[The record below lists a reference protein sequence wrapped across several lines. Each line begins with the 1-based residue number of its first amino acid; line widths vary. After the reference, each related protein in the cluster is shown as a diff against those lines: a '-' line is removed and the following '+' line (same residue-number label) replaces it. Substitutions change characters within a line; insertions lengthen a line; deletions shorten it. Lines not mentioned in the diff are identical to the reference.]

1 MPSIQENL
9 NCVLAR
15 IAAAER
21 RAGRAPGS
29 VQLVAVSKTFPA
41 ADVLEAVRAGQLA
54 FGENRAQELVEKYPA
69 CAQYGE
75 QIQWHFI
82 GQLQKNKVKYILDK
96 VAMVHSLDR
105 MPLAIE
111 LERQLARVGRT
122 ALPVLVEVNMAQE
135 ATKAGL
141 PAEQAEQLIRE
152 ISAQCPHL
160 AVQGLMTVAPY
171 APDPEQVRP
180 VFARMRA
187 LFERMAALELPRV
200 QMRTLS
206 MGMSGDFEVAIE
218 EGANLVRVGT
228 AIFGGR
234 SYPKNEQEEGLS

>member
-1 MPSIQENL
+1 MSSIQENL
-9 NCVLAR
+9 NRVRAR

-41 ADVLEAVRAGQLA
+41 EDVLEAARAGQRL

-82 GQLQKNKVKYILDK
+82 GQLQKNKVKYIVDK

-105 MPLAIE
+105 LPLAE
-111 LERQLARVGRT
+111 EMERQCIRAGREV
-122 ALPVLVEVNMAQE
+122 LPVLVEVNMAQE

-141 PAEQAEQLIRE
+141 PAEQAEQLIRW
-152 ISAQCPHL
+152 IAAQCPHL
-160 AVQGLMTVAPY
+160 SVQGLMTVAPY

-180 VFARMRA
+180 VFTRMRA
-187 LFERMAALELPRV
+187 LFERMAQLHLPRV
-200 QMRTLS
+200 EMQILS